1 MCFFFAYIKGIKKF
15 IVGLVIKISSDQE
28 SIGVGYCLKE
38 GVNETVV
45 RLMTLSFSFV
55 LSPLATE
62 SLPWEAEHYLDSDCE
77 TGVAS

>member
-38 GVNETVV
+38 GVNETIV
-45 RLMTLSFSFV
+45 RLMTLFLFCFV
-55 LSPLATE
+55 SLSNRKSILG
-62 SLPWEAEHYLDSDCE
+62 S
-77 TGVAS
+77 